1 MYWLARP
8 PYFRRAGAALIVVI
22 AVWVEMAPDPT
33 VLHPFAQSDMAA
45 GTVVT
50 PSNFEQRPVPP
61 GVLPEVSPEGVLTLA
76 IASGDPLM
84 PAMVSSTPVVPEGW
98 WALDVPVPAGV
109 GAGTEVRLLVDQE
122 EFARVVVGLIVR
134 IQESDSFEG
143 NVALVAVPEADAA
156 AAAAAVAQ
164 GTAAV
169 LVGSGG

>member
-8 PYFRRAGAALIVVI
+8 PYLRRAGAVLIVVI
-22 AVWVEMAPDPT
+22 AVWFEVAPEQT
-33 VLHPFAQSDMAA
+33 VLHPFARFDMAA
-45 GTVVT
+45 GTSVT
-50 PSNFEQRPVPP
+50 ASDFEQRPVPT
-61 GVLPEVSPEGVLTLA
+61 GVLPEVNPDGVLT
-76 IASGDPLM
+76 INITNGDPLV
-84 PAMVSSTPVVPEGW
+84 PAMVSQSPVVPEGW

-122 EFARVVVGLIVR
+122 VSARVVVGLIVR
-134 IQESDSFEG
+134 IQESDTFEG

>member
-1 MYWLARP
+1 
-8 PYFRRAGAALIVVI
+8 LIVVI
-22 AVWVEMAPDPT
+22 AVWFEMAPDPT

-45 GTVVT
+45 GTAVT
-50 PSNFEQRPVPP
+50 PSDFEQRPIPL
-61 GVLPEVSPEGVLTLA
+61 GVLPEVNPEGVLTVA

-84 PAMVSSTPVVPEGW
+84 PAMVSSTPGVPEGW

-122 EFARVVVGLIVR
+122 ESARVVVGLVVR
-134 IQESDSFEG
+134 IQESNSFEG